1 MSVCVCVSWCP
12 CASYDASLTFNVKKK
27 IMNGMP
33 RCMHCT
39 PVYALPEN
47 VVGVCTYF
55 DSK

>member
-1 MSVCVCVSWCP
+1 MNVCVFVCVRN
-12 CASYDASLTFNVKKK
+12 ANYDASLTFNVKKK
-27 IMNGMP
+27 KMNGMP